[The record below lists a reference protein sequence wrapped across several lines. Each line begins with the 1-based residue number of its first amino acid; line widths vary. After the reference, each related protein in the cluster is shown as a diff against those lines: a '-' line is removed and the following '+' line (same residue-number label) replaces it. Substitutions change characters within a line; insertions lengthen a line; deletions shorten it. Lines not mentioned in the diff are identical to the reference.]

1 MMNPTE
7 EIKARLDIVDII
19 GSYINLALAGANWRA
34 RCPFHNEKT
43 PSFMVSKEKQI
54 WHCFGCGKGGDVIT
68 FVQEYEG
75 LTFPEALRQLAQKAN
90 VVLPEYT
97 ASHKE
102 DHGRLYDMNQLAL
115 EFYQKKLAA
124 DIEIAEK
131 VQGYLTKRKIT
142 SDSIKKWQL
151 GLSGEAWDEL
161 YLFLREKNYQDDEI
175 FQAGL
180 IVKKKNG
187 SGYVDRFRKRLMFP
201 LSDASGK
208 VVAFTSRTLAGIA
221 YVEDD
226 FGGKYINSPQ
236 TSVYDKGKILY
247 GWHLAKEAIRQKKY
261 LIIVEGNM
269 DAIAC
274 HQAGTTNTVAVS
286 GTALTIDHLKLIK
299 RYTDNIILAF
309 DGDTAGSQAAFR
321 SITLGWQVDFNI
333 KILVL
338 PPSSD
343 PADMVKDDPAKW
355 RQAVKE
361 AIPVM
366 DYYFLRIL
374 SGVDL
379 NRADHKKIAVQ
390 KLLPI
395 IKFLKSQVEQVHYL
409 QALSDKLNIPI
420 SILQADI
427 SQAKTFLSSQEQT
440 WQQSLSQKKN
450 TLWLLSDQL
459 LAIAFYRGEYL
470 DKLLAQVDPELMAAD
485 LQSLYR
491 KVIIYY
497 TKHHTLDN
505 FADNGELESNEKDDW
520 VRLSITGEK
529 DYDQMTEREL
539 SLIFENL
546 VNRLKL
552 TRCQEQHQTLREQ
565 LKQAELAGDIIKVDI
580 LTHQINLLNKELNK
594 LQR

>member
-1 MMNPTE
+1 MNPTE

>member
-1 MMNPTE
+1 MNPSE
-7 EIKARLDIVDII
+7 EVKSRLDIVEVI
-19 GSYINLALAGANWRA
+19 GSYINLTLTGANWRA

-43 PSFMVSKEKQI
+43 ASFMVSKEKQI

-68 FVQEYEG
+68 FIQEYEG

-90 VVLPEYT
+90 VVLPNYT
-97 ASHKE
+97 TSHKE
-102 DHGRLYDMNQLAL
+102 DYSRLYDMNQLAS
-115 EFYQKKLAA
+115 EFYQKKLAL
-124 DIEIAEK
+124 DTEVTKK
-131 VQGYLTKRKIT
+131 VQEYLSNRKIT
-142 SDSIKKWQL
+142 SDSIKQWSL

-161 YLFLREKNYQDDEI
+161 YLFLKEKNYHDDEI

-180 IVKKKNG
+180 VVKKKSG

-201 LSDASGK
+201 LSDASGR
-208 VVAFTSRTLAGIA
+208 VVAFTSRTLNNIA
-221 YVEDD
+221 YQEDD

-236 TSVYDKGKILY
+236 TAIYDKGKTLY

-274 HQAGTTNTVAVS
+274 HQANTVNTVAVS

-321 SITLGWQVDFNI
+321 SITLGWQADFNI

-338 PPSSD
+338 PTDSD
-343 PADMVKDDPAKW
+343 PADIVKKDPQVW

-374 SGVDL
+374 AGVDL

-409 QALSDKLNIPI
+409 QVLSDKLNIPM
-420 SILQADI
+420 SVLQADI
-427 SQAKTFLSSQEQT
+427 SQTKTFLSNQEQT
-440 WQQSLSQKKN
+440 WQQALAQKKN

-459 LAIAFYRGEYL
+459 LAVAFYKWEYL
-470 DKLLAQVDPELMAAD
+470 DKLLTQVDPGLMATD

-497 TKHHTLDN
+497 TKHHTLAN
-505 FADNGELESNEKDDW
+505 FADNSELEANEKDDW
-520 VRLSITGEK
+520 VRLLMTGEK
-529 DYDQMTEREL
+529 DHGEMTEREL
-539 SLIFENL
+539 SLTFEGL
-546 VNRLKL
+546 VDRLKL
-552 TRCQEQHQTLREQ
+552 ARCQEQHQALREQ
-565 LKQAELAGDIIKVDI
+565 LKQAELAGDITKVDI